1 MKLSVL
7 SWNVRGEN
15 VKTKEY
21 LEHVLG
27 WLKDNRKPLLLG
39 MPVCIEW
46 TGCVVFNSINRITGE
61 K

>member
-27 WLKDNRKPLLLG
+27 WLKDNRNEG
-39 MPVCIEW
+39 QIGRAHV
-46 TGCVVFNSINRITGE
+46 
-61 K
+61 